1 MEGKPIR
8 LLATMATEDLNIEQA
23 ADRLHISVST
33 ANQHL
38 AKVRRAMG
46 ARTTMG
52 ALVVAVRRGLIR
64 V

>member
-8 LLATMATEDLNIEQA
+8 LLTTMAHGDMTIEQA

-38 AKVRRAMG
+38 AKVRQAMG
-46 ARTTMG
+46 ARTTLH
-52 ALVVAVRRGLIR
+52 ALVVAIRRGLIR
-64 V
+64 L